1 MIISYAVQRMSCS
14 SAKTHKI
21 CTLKN
26 VDFICKV
33 HYIIFTFVNLME
45 NETGVN

>member
-1 MIISYAVQRMSCS
+1 MIVSYAVQRMSCS

-33 HYIIFTFVNLME
+33 HYIIFTFVNHVK